1 MNGGIL
7 PMLLLCAAV
16 FLALG
21 LASDGAAWRGVAA
34 FASAALIVAFLPLS
48 PDHAQV
54 IFSGL
59 FVTTIVTA
67 ALVYLP
73 RGLPNR
79 WAIAAGLNG
88 GAWAGA
94 LASAPQ
100 SRGQLA
106 LAVPFG
112 LIFVAKRWLPF
123 SGYTIVIKVIASWV
137 MAIAALSMLV
147 SMMPTPGYMPD
158 HME

>member
-1 MNGGIL
+1 MNGGVL
-7 PMLLLCAAV
+7 PVLLLCAAV
-16 FLALG
+16 VLALS
-21 LASDGAAWRGVAA
+21 LATGDAAWRGVAA
-34 FASAALIVAFLPLS
+34 LAAAALIVAFLPLS
-48 PDHAQV
+48 
-54 IFSGL
+54 SGL
-59 FVTTIVTA
+59 LEGIFGGLVLSTIVTA

-94 LASAPQ
+94 FASASQ

-106 LAVPFG
+106 LAIPFG
-112 LIFVAKRWLPF
+112 LIFVAKRWLPS

-137 MAIAALSMLV
+137 MAIAALSMIV
-147 SMMPTPGYMPD
+147 SMLPTPGYMPD